1 LRWAG
6 REDEFDWTPAA
17 IQAQPR
23 AIPPQWKH
31 KAGTRTLGQLNPLNP
46 LVCAGDKALPSPS
59 PERQQELVTEEV
71 GGIARMRLPN
81 GPYGPVAIS
90 GLPRFA
96 GIATFAR
103 LPQLHEIQ
111 TLQAS
116 SEAVLLLRLVNA
128 GAVEPNAEIRLGE
141 RTHPLCEIQ
150 GEVSL
155 PVLPEDG
162 SLKVDMAG
170 KRFQALALW
179 TLPQNSWHRHVFV
192 DQDNADNALEVDV
205 KLKKHFRKFDIAL
218 VGVPFD
224 SGCSYRPGARFGPEA
239 IRSNSRLTRPFLI
252 AQQQRPLQERQ
263 VVDTGDVFATPF
275 NIQQAIQQIYDGCK
289 ERLQIS
295 RRLLVFGGDHTLSY
309 PSIKAV
315 AEKFGPV
322 VLVHFDSHLDTFPA
336 LWGQARGQ
344 VKKTSCC
351 TNCCSSCWRPTR
363 STSRD
368 FVRFQPFSTLF
379 T

>member
-1 LRWAG
+1 MLATILFLNLDMGVSVLTSGATFATATLVCAGPGEKMSSTGRRRPYKHSRELFLRSG
-6 REDEFDWTPAA
+6 NIKR
-17 IQAQPR
+17 
-23 AIPPQWKH
+23 
-31 KAGTRTLGQLNPLNP
+31 GTRTLGQLNPLNPLNP
-46 LVCAGDKALPSPS
+46 LVCAGDKALPRPS

-218 VGVPFD
+218 VG
-224 SGCSYRPGARFGPEA
+224 GA
-239 IRSNSRLTRPFLI
+239 
-252 AQQQRPLQERQ
+252 
-263 VVDTGDVFATPF
+263 V
-275 NIQQAIQQIYDGCK
+275 
-289 ERLQIS
+289 
-295 RRLLVFGGDHTLSY
+295 
-309 PSIKAV
+309 
-315 AEKFGPV
+315 
-322 VLVHFDSHLDTFPA
+322 
-336 LWGQARGQ
+336 
-344 VKKTSCC
+344 
-351 TNCCSSCWRPTR
+351 
-363 STSRD
+363 
-368 FVRFQPFSTLF
+368 
-379 T
+379 